1 MLERYGLY
9 SAIVDAFDDEL
20 KAIAKGERPEI
31 VDLVHMMMDGDKP
44 DMASLSPD
52 IVNYAKTVRVLTG
65 ESLYSHAWLEA

>member
-1 MLERYGLY
+1 MRNGLY

-20 KAIAKGERPEI
+20 KAIARGQKPEI
-31 VDLVHMMMDGDKP
+31 VELVHNMMDGESP

-52 IVNYAKTVRVLTG
+52 MTNYAKTVRVLTG